1 MMWRWLLA
9 GGVSMMVALPTPAW
23 ALSLKADAPARYT
36 VREGDTLWGIAS
48 RFLDSP
54 WQWQALWRQNPQ
66 LSSPQKLYPGDL
78 LRLDAGAPR
87 LSLERGRGQTVR
99 LSPGVRRAPARDAVP
114 GLPLDRIKVFLDA
127 YQIVD
132 PAILDDAPT
141 VVAGQSQ
148 RLLSGAGDTLYAHGA
163 LPPVGTTLGVYRPG
177 TDYRIPLPTAAP
189 RQAAQQPE
197 AGTTPGQEA
206 LGRTLRGLELRRL
219 GHAKVVRSVNEVGE
233 LEVQDAVQEIRSGD
247 YLLALTE
254 GGIATRFQPRAP
266 ETPVVA
272 TILSVPAGVRFIGR
286 YDVVAIDRGRADGLE
301 TGHVLQAM
309 RQGER
314 VHDDS
319 RDAWVTLPDSEA
331 GAVMVFRV
339 FEHLSYALVMRAS
352 QPLAVGDRL
361 VVPRDLR
368 EAVAMGEGALSAAS
382 TTAACRQAG
391 ECSR

>member
-1 MMWRWLLA
+1 MISLEGPRPHRCRAMMWRWLLV
-9 GGVSMMVALPTPAW
+9 GGLGVMAAFSNPVW
-23 ALSLKADAPARYT
+23 ALSLKADAPAHYT

-54 WQWQALWRQNPQ
+54 WQWQALWRHNPQ
-66 LSSPQKLYPGDL
+66 IASPQKLYPGDVL
-78 LRLDAGAPR
+78 SLDAGAAGAPR

-99 LSPGVRRAPARDAVP
+99 LSPGVRRAPTRDAVP

-132 PAILDDAPT
+132 PAILEDAPT

-148 RLLSGAGDTLYAHGA
+148 RLLSGAGDRLYAHGA
-163 LPPVGTTLGVYRPG
+163 LPAAGATLGVYRPG
-177 TDYRIPLPTAAP
+177 TDYRIPRSTGAP
-189 RQAAQQPE
+189 RQAARQPDV
-197 AGTTPGQEA
+197 GTTPGQEDLA
-206 LGRTLRGLELRRL
+206 GTLRGLELRRL
-219 GHAKVVRSVNEVGE
+219 GHVKVIRNVEDVGE
-233 LEVQDAVQEIRSGD
+233 LEVLDAVQEIRSGD

-254 GGIATRFQPRAP
+254 GGIATRFEPRAP
-266 ETPVVA
+266 DTPVEA

-286 YDVVAIDRGRADGLE
+286 YDVVAIDRGSADGLE
-301 TGHVLQAM
+301 AGHVLQAM

-319 RDAWVTLPDSEA
+319 RDTWVTLPDTEA

-339 FEHLSYALVMRAS
+339 FDHLSYALVMRAS

-368 EAVAMGEGALSAAS
+368 EAVAMGGAP
-382 TTAACRQAG
+382 
-391 ECSR
+391 